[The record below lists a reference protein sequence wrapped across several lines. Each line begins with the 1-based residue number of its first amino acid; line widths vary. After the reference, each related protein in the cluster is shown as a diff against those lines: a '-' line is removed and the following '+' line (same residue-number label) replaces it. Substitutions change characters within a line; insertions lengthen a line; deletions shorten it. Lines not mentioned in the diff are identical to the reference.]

1 MDAFAPA
8 SAVHRLVPV
17 VDNIPIARDTYR
29 LRLAD
34 ATIARAIKP
43 GQFVMIRPG
52 PEGATDPLLGR
63 PLALYDVVRDPAG
76 APTAFDVVYLVVGRG
91 TAALSQRRPGER
103 VAVWGPLG
111 NGFGPPPAG
120 PVDPGRRRHRPDAVP
135 GSGPLVA
142 RPGRLWRRAN
152 VARARRPCHGT
163 GCRESASRLG
173 FRRPRSPCSTVCGRP
188 RSWRALTTSV
198 APASRSSWRPTTAP
212 PGHHGYV
219 TDILVRRLERGDRP
233 AKVVGCGP
241 PAMLATL
248 AKIARQYDIPCDV
261 SLENHM
267 ACGFGACFSC
277 VAPIRQADG
286 STDLRRVCVEG
297 PVVSADLSTG
307 RGWFIDVRG
316 GDERDDGDIDRRR
329 SVCYRRARF
338 WAWI

>member
-8 SAVHRLVPV
+8 SAAHRLVPV
-17 VDNIPIARDTYR
+17 LDNIAIARDTYR
-29 LRLAD
+29 LRLGD
-34 ATIARAIKP
+34 AAMARAIKP

-63 PLALYDVVRDPAG
+63 PLALYEVVRDPTG
-76 APTAFDVVYLVVGRG
+76 TPTAFDVVYLVVGRG

-120 PVDPGRRRHRPDAVP
+120 PVI
-135 GSGPLVA
+135 LVA
-142 RPGRLWRRAN
+142 GGIGQTPFLALGRWWLGQASYGDEPTWYGQDSGATLAGASSPQTGSFSSAVTLLYGVRTAALLAGVDDFRRAGIE
-152 VARARRPCHGT
+152 VELATDDGT
-163 GCRESASRLG
+163 A
-173 FRRPRSPCSTVCGRP
+173 
-188 RSWRALTTSV
+188 
-198 APASRSSWRPTTAP
+198 
-212 PGHHGYV
+212 GHHGFV
-219 TDILVRRLERGDRP
+219 TELLARRLERGDRP

-248 AKIARQYDIPCDV
+248 AKIVEQYDVPCEV

-297 PVVSADLSTG
+297 PVVSADLVDWP
-307 RGWFIDVRG
+307 RLVH
-316 GDERDDGDIDRRR
+316 
-329 SVCYRRARF
+329 
-338 WAWI
+338 